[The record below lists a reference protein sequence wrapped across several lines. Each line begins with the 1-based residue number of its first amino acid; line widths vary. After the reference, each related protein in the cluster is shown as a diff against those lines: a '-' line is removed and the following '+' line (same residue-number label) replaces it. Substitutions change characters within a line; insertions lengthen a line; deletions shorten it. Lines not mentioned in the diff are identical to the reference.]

1 VKQESDSFF
10 DYWKAR
16 VDDCFVP
23 KSSIYEVAALAGVS
37 IATVSRTMNQ
47 PHRVSETT
55 RSRVMEAVHKLDYT
69 PDFEAAARAR
79 HHSDRIAVLAPL
91 NTYPGFIQRLRGI
104 SLVLE
109 ESQAELII
117 FQVDPKKLSNPQN
130 MKFIDS
136 LACSGRYDG
145 LIIISISIS
154 GQDVTRISETHFPTV
169 LIETQDFRFPSFGVN
184 NQEGAAKAV
193 SHLIERGFK
202 NIGFVGF
209 NPIQS
214 YSINASKIREQ
225 GYIDTLLQNG
235 RTVNP
240 EHLIFCEYS
249 IDDTYQAAMQ
259 MLKKPNRPDAL
270 FCASDMNALGV
281 LKAARELNLEIPKDL
296 AIVGFDDIE
305 IADYLELTTIKQPLE
320 GSGRQAAMLINKL
333 IKEPTSTKATQI
345 DLPLELIER
354 SSS

>member
-1 VKQESDSFF
+1 MHDS
-10 DYWKAR
+10 WM
-16 VDDCFVP
+16 P

-47 PHRVSETT
+47 AHRVSEQT
-55 RSRVMEAVHKLDYT
+55 RSRVMEAVHKLGYV

-79 HHSDRIAVLAPL
+79 HHNDRIVVLAPL
-91 NTYPGFIQRLRGI
+91 NTYPGFVQRLKGI
-104 SLVLE
+104 SLALE

-130 MKFIDS
+130 VKFIDS
-136 LACSGRYDG
+136 LASSGRYDG
-145 LIIISISIS
+145 LIIMSIAISD
-154 GQDVTRISETHFPTV
+154 QELTRISQTHFPTV
-169 LIETQDFRFPSFGVN
+169 LIETTDSRFSSFGVN

-249 IDDTYQAAMQ
+249 IEDTYQAALQ
-259 MLKKPNRPDAL
+259 MLKKSNRPDAL
-270 FCASDMNALGV
+270 FCASDINALGV
-281 LKAARELNLEIPKDL
+281 LKAARELKLEIPTDL
-296 AIVGFDDIE
+296 AVVGFDDIE

-320 GSGRQAAMLINKL
+320 GSGHQATMLLNKL
-333 IKEPTSTKATQI
+333 IKDPNSIKPIQI
-345 DLPLELIER
+345 DLPLELVER